1 MSHASAAWIIPLSE
15 SPLILLPMDNSEN
28 TRDTYISRIGM
39 VNYINTAPIYEIWKR
54 TVRNKHWRMIEAPPA
69 PLCRMLAAGELDIGV
84 VSSYEYGMRPER
96 YRILEDLSISANG
109 PVGSVFLF
117 SHVPMT
123 ELGGAPV
130 LLSNQS
136 ETSAALVKVILEEFV
151 RAKPVYSFG
160 EVRGEGKKAKAV
172 LAIGDDA
179 LRLVSEKSYAFQYD
193 LGEIWKQETGL
204 PFVFAVFAVR
214 EEYCRDQAGELA
226 EIHREFLRCRAQGKE
241 EMLTICE
248 QVAARIPM
256 PCENCYAY
264 LRAIEHDLG
273 PEKHRA
279 LEKFFGYLIARGEAS
294 PRALPLKIHPL
305 ISA

>member
-1 MSHASAAWIIPLSE
+1 MPVPLWK
-15 SPLILLPMDNSEN
+15 PVAMKY
-28 TRDTYISRIGM
+28 RDSVVEEKYQSRIGM
-39 VNYINTAPIYEIWKR
+39 VNYINTAPIYEIWKK
-54 TVRNKHWRMIEAPPA
+54 TVKRDNWHVVEAPPST
-69 PLCRMLAAGELDIGV
+69 LCRMLQAGELDLGV
-84 VSSYEYGMRPER
+84 VSCYEYGLRPEK

-117 SHVPMT
+117 SRLPMDA
-123 ELGGAPV
+123 LDGAAV

-136 ETSAALVKVILEEFV
+136 ETSVALVKVILEEFYKV
-151 RAKPVYSFG
+151 RPLYTTG
-160 EVRGEGKKAKAV
+160 EARGEDGLKATAV

-179 LRLVSEKSYAFQYD
+179 LRFVSEKKYAFQYD
-193 LGEIWKQETGL
+193 LGEIWQQHTGL

-214 EEYCRDQAGELA
+214 EEYCRDHAGELA
-226 EIHREFLRCRAQGKE
+226 EIHREFLRCRADGRE

-273 PEKHRA
+273 PEKQQA
-279 LEKFFGYLIARGEAS
+279 LEKFFGYLIARSEAS
-294 PRALPLKIHPL
+294 EAALPLKIQPIVL
-305 ISA
+305 P

>member
-1 MSHASAAWIIPLSE
+1 ME
-15 SPLILLPMDNSEN
+15 SREA
-28 TRDTYISRIGM
+28 TGDTPKCRIGM
-39 VNYINTAPIYEIWKR
+39 VNYINTAPIYEVWKR
-54 TVRNKHWRMIEAPPA
+54 TVRHERWQVVEAPPA
-69 PLCRMLAAGELDIGV
+69 TLCRMLAAGELDIGV
-84 VSSYEYGMRPER
+84 VSCYEYGMRPER

-117 SHVPMT
+117 SHVPIA
-123 ELGGAPV
+123 ELGGAQI

-136 ETSAALVKVILEEFV
+136 ETSVALVKVILEEFV
-151 RAKPVYSFG
+151 QVRPVYSSG
-160 EVRGEGKKAKAV
+160 EVRGVEAGSAQAV

-179 LRLVSEKSYAFQYD
+179 LRLVSEKHFAFQYD
-193 LGEIWKQETGL
+193 LGEIWQQETGL

-214 EEYCRDQAGELA
+214 EEYCRDHAGELA
-226 EIHREFLRCRAQGKE
+226 KIHREFLRCRAQGRE

-273 PEKHRA
+273 PEKQRA
-279 LEKFFGYLIARGEAS
+279 LEKFFGYLIVRGEAS
-294 PRALPLKIHPL
+294 KDALPLKIHPL
-305 ISA
+305 SIS

>member
-1 MSHASAAWIIPLSE
+1 
-15 SPLILLPMDNSEN
+15 
-28 TRDTYISRIGM
+28 M
-39 VNYINTAPIYEIWKR
+39 VNYINTAPIYEVWKK
-54 TVRNKHWRMIEAPPA
+54 TVRRDNWHVIEAPPSA
-69 PLCRMLAAGELDIGV
+69 LCRMLHAGELDLGV
-84 VSSYEYGMRPER
+84 VSCYEYGLRPEN

-117 SHVPMT
+117 SRLPMT
-123 ELGGAPV
+123 DLDGLPV

-136 ETSAALVKVILEEFV
+136 ETSAALVKVILEEFYRV
-151 RAKPVYSFG
+151 KPVYTTG
-160 EVRGEGKKAKAV
+160 EVRGEEGQGATAV

-179 LRLVSEKSYAFQYD
+179 LRLVSEKKYAFQYD
-193 LGEIWKQETGL
+193 LGEIWKQQTGL

-214 EEYCRDQAGELA
+214 EEYCRDHAGELA
-226 EIHREFLRCRAQGKE
+226 EIHREFLRCRAHGRE

-273 PEKHRA
+273 PEKQRA
-279 LEKFFGYLIARGEAS
+279 LEKFFGYLIARSEVSAA
-294 PRALPLKIHPL
+294 ALPLKIHP
-305 ISA
+305 IVSV

>member
-1 MSHASAAWIIPLSE
+1 
-15 SPLILLPMDNSEN
+15 
-28 TRDTYISRIGM
+28 M
-39 VNYINTAPIYEIWKR
+39 VNYINTAPIYEVWKK
-54 TVRNKHWRMIEAPPA
+54 TVKHGRWQVVEAPPST
-69 PLCRMLAAGELDIGV
+69 LCRMLAAGELDIGV
-84 VSSYEYGMRPER
+84 VSCYEYGMRPER

-123 ELGGAPV
+123 ELGGARV

-151 RAKPVYSFG
+151 RVRPIYSSG
-160 EVRGEGKKAKAV
+160 EVCGGEGQKARAV

-179 LRLVSEKSYAFQYD
+179 LRLVSEKRYAFQYD
-193 LGEIWKQETGL
+193 LGEIWQQQTGL

-214 EEYCRDQAGELA
+214 EEFCRDHAGELA
-226 EIHREFLRCRAQGKE
+226 EIHGEFLRCRARGRE

-248 QVAARIPM
+248 QVAQRIPM

-273 PEKHRA
+273 PEKQQA
-279 LEKFFGYLIARGEAS
+279 LERFFAHLIARGEAS
-294 PRALPLKIHPL
+294 KAALPLKIHHL
-305 ISA
+305 ITT